1 MSDRTAK
8 PWAKPLGMKN
18 WRPIFPVSGERL
30 SVSGLPSVSGEG
42 LAVSGD
48 ASVSGEGLAV
58 SELFANCFAMRS
70 PSGSRPQRRHSMC

>member
-18 WRPIFPVSGERL
+18 WRPIFPVSVERL
-30 SVSGLPSVSGEG
+30 SVIEPVSVER
-42 LAVSGD
+42 LAVSGLP
-48 ASVSGEGLAV
+48 SVSGEGLAV

>member
-8 PWAKPLGMKN
+8 PWAKPVGMKN
-18 WRPIFPVSGERL
+18 WRPIFPVSVERL

-42 LAVSGD
+42 LAVS
-48 ASVSGEGLAV
+48 
-58 SELFANCFAMRS
+58 ELFANCWAMRS